1 MRRCRK
7 AKRPWHAILVI
18 CPVLLLASCATHDA
32 QPDPETSHGDAYFH
46 NAFPSLPEDARKVV
60 EKLASC
66 NHFAGEFG
74 GDRSTRDREV
84 GAAMT
89 QLHCETID
97 EDVRL
102 ILVRYPG
109 KKALVKALKDA
120 TEL

>member
-1 MRRCRK
+1 MSPFL
-7 AKRPWHAILVI
+7 AI
-18 CPVLLLASCATHDA
+18 CPALLLASCAVPGSLQDSDPPHDEA
-32 QPDPETSHGDAYFH
+32 YFRTVSPGLPGDAR
-46 NAFPSLPEDARKVV
+46 EVV
-60 EKLASC
+60 QKLAAC

-89 QLHCETID
+89 QLHCESID

-102 ILVRYPG
+102 ILVKYPG
-109 KKALVKALKDA
+109 DTGLIKALKAA